1 MHHRSLILLILA
13 LCLLALSP
21 SLAQEPVI
29 PVFEIIQ
36 NGLPVGTGVLFYND
50 TFLITTAPLQNDHDI
65 LIRTGD
71 EQIVPAEVYTDADG
85 LFTLL
90 VSGQAMPGTP
100 LSLETVTSGGLT
112 YTGYDAQGNML
123 TGPCTRTAYAH
134 SPEGLILS
142 AAPGLLPGAVLTGP
156 TGGIAGLTAASL
168 SEGCGRYYAITS
180 DDIYARILPAS
191 DEAAESFLKVEAE
204 AEHNRVHLSWE
215 APESGAAGFCV
226 FRLDTLN
233 GYYTYNLVEDTSA
246 TFSCV
251 PGRTYSFYVRALES
265 MEQDPTPLQFPQDMG
280 ATLTVPMQESVN
292 AYGFTDKQVYLSS
305 WAGKEDP
312 EDFSTVLEPLED
324 FSTVFHHGEN
334 RIFLQVISTYEVTE
348 TIQADLTVALYA
360 PDDTCYS
367 MLSGYVFAPE
377 YMPEDAWHM
386 DITEV
391 FDACSSYGGITE
403 GTYRLRYFIDEA
415 MASEISFTVPASS
428 AAAEMPRKTSVIHP
442 SFTLEHNRVNL
453 HWEADRDGRNLYCV
467 YFQDILNPYFSYTV
481 VSEPSEILAC
491 VPGRTYTVHVLA
503 IDSEDDIPPM
513 PVDEDPVTFTVP
525 MQETFEDYGFRN
537 TAVHLSDVQP
547 DHPDDMTVIFPPMED
562 TSDIFSSETPV
573 YLQVVSTYEV
583 TEEIQKDLTVALY
596 APDGACYSTVSGY
609 LFAPEYMQE
618 DAWHMDISE
627 LFASCRKFGSDIS
640 GTYTLSWFLDDA
652 LSSSFTFSVGEEEL
666 SRTETDPLGFLIPK
680 AEVIRN
686 RVRLTWG
693 MPLSGENTFCVYM
706 QDTLNHS
713 FYSWVLTQ
721 ETSVTLPC
729 VPGRTYTFHVRAL
742 ESQDEDTALDV
753 FPPEMGTVVTIPL
766 QEKITEYGFRDLNV
780 YLSHHP
786 GGEPED
792 PAQIL
797 EPMKN
802 MSSIFSLEDIYLQ
815 VISTYEVTE
824 EIRSD
829 LTVALYAPDG
839 TCFFMVS
846 GYIFAPEYMP
856 EDAWH
861 MDITE
866 LFASCREFGS
876 SGLGTYRIRYFIDEK
891 MASEFSFTV
900 SEPTLLQ
907 TDTQM

>member
-100 LSLETVTSGGLT
+100 LSLEPVTSGGLT

-360 PDDTCYS
+360 PD
-367 MLSGYVFAPE
+367 
-377 YMPEDAWHM
+377 
-386 DITEV
+386 
-391 FDACSSYGGITE
+391 
-403 GTYRLRYFIDEA
+403 
-415 MASEISFTVPASS
+415 
-428 AAAEMPRKTSVIHP
+428 
-442 SFTLEHNRVNL
+442 
-453 HWEADRDGRNLYCV
+453 
-467 YFQDILNPYFSYTV
+467 
-481 VSEPSEILAC
+481 
-491 VPGRTYTVHVLA
+491 
-503 IDSEDDIPPM
+503 
-513 PVDEDPVTFTVP
+513 
-525 MQETFEDYGFRN
+525 
-537 TAVHLSDVQP
+537 
-547 DHPDDMTVIFPPMED
+547 
-562 TSDIFSSETPV
+562 
-573 YLQVVSTYEV
+573 
-583 TEEIQKDLTVALY
+583 
-596 APDGACYSTVSGY
+596 GACYSTVSGY

-627 LFASCRKFGSDIS
+627 LFASCRKFGSDIN
-640 GTYTLSWFLDDA
+640 GTCTLSWFLDDA

-693 MPLSGENTFCVYM
+693 IPLSGENTFCVYM